1 VPLKRGRRK
10 RSGDRHRGGYYAQRR
25 AARRFVG
32 VDGEGWGKNY
42 ALLADS
48 GGFHVDNVNGLSSV
62 QCLDFL
68 SRLKERNGAD
78 AHFVGFALGY
88 DINHWLRDFSN
99 AALGELWT
107 NGKVRWEDWWVEWAP
122 KRWFHVKHLPTGR
135 SVRIWDS
142 YPFFQGSFLKAC
154 ADWGVAVPAE
164 VTEGKAARH
173 DFGPD
178 DLPRIIDYNRT
189 ELSTL
194 VRLLDKLRAGM
205 KDAGIPLGQ
214 WYGAGAAAS
223 KLLQINRLRETV
235 YETPREMERAVL
247 GAYFGGHIEA
257 GHFGRF
263 DGPIWNGDLNSAYP
277 NAMTIIPDLSRGRWV
292 RTSKFVEGAPFALYH
307 VEWDHER
314 GSPYYPL
321 PWRDLDG
328 AIFFPRVGRSW
339 VWFPEIEAC
348 RRTGWGLKI
357 LEGWVWVPTE
367 PLRFPYAFI
376 GEKYAAR
383 LKAGKKSG
391 AGLAIKLAL
400 NALYGKTAQREGHYG
415 RPTYRQ
421 FEVAGWITSFV
432 RAKLWVFASVNLGA
446 VISFNT
452 DGVFVR
458 AAGPI
463 APNPTEEL
471 GDFSSTVYRSIE
483 IAEAGVYRL
492 ERQDGTW
499 ENYGRGFGKTGV
511 PWDEWKRAR
520 EEGRDD
526 LSVRVE
532 RLFTLGDCIHFRRDK
547 AWVDRDK
554 WRSWAT
560 VEKKLAVKVPS
571 RKRIGA
577 EPFDPMFGVPA
588 ESAPHDPRRQIEE
601 LAET

>member
-1 VPLKRGRRK
+1 MPYAHDRRK
-10 RSGDRHRGGYYAQRR
+10 GDRHRRGYYSKRR
-25 AARRFVG
+25 AARPFVG
-32 VDGEGWGKNY
+32 IDGEGWGKTY

-48 GGFHVDNVNGLSSV
+48 GGAHVDNVSGLSTV

-68 SRLKERNGAD
+68 SRLKERNGGD

-88 DINHWLRDFSN
+88 DINHWLRDLSDP
-99 AALGELWT
+99 ALGALWKE
-107 NGKVRWEDWWVEWAP
+107 GRVRWEDWWIEWAP
-122 KRWFHVKHLPTGR
+122 KRWFHVKHLPSGR

-154 ADWGVAVPAE
+154 ADWGVEVPRE
-164 VTEGKAARH
+164 VRDGKAARH
-173 DFGPD
+173 DFGPA
-178 DLPRIIDYNRT
+178 DLPRIIEYNRV
-189 ELSTL
+189 ELATL

-205 KDAGIPLGQ
+205 RDAGIPLGQ

-223 KLLQINRLRETV
+223 KLLQLNRVRETIF
-235 YETPREMERAVL
+235 ETPPEMERAVL

-257 GHFGRF
+257 GHFGVF
-263 DGPIWNGDLNSAYP
+263 KGPIWNGDLNSAYP
-277 NAMTIIPDLSRGRWV
+277 NALAMLPDLSRGRWV
-292 RTSKFVEGAPFALYH
+292 RVADFVEGAPMALYH
-307 VEWDHER
+307 VEWSHER

-321 PWRDLDG
+321 PWRDPEG

-339 VWFPEIEAC
+339 VWFPEVEAC
-348 RRTGWGLKI
+348 RRTGWGLKV
-357 LEGWVWVPTE
+357 LEGWIWVPTE
-367 PLRFPYAFI
+367 APRFPFAFI
-376 GEKYAAR
+376 AQKYAAR

-400 NALYGKTAQREGHYG
+400 NAIYGKTAQREGHYG

-421 FEVAGWITSFV
+421 FEIAGWVTSFV
-432 RAKLWVFASVNLGA
+432 RAKLWVFAAAHLDA

-458 AAGPI
+458 MAEPI
-463 APNPTEEL
+463 SPNPTEEL

-492 ERQDGTW
+492 EREDGTW
-499 ENYGRGFGKTGV
+499 ENYGRGFGKAGV

-520 EEGRDD
+520 AEGRENIA
-526 LSVRVE
+526 VGVE
-532 RLFTLGDCIHFRRDK
+532 RLFTLGDAIHFRGGR
-547 AWVDRDK
+547 AWVDREK

-560 VEKKLAVKVPS
+560 VEKRLAVKVPS
-571 RKRIGA
+571 RKRIGSA
-577 EPFDPMFGVPA
+577 PFDPMFGVPA

-601 LAET
+601 LGAT